1 VAWQEDVDKRF
12 QWAID
17 NLKARGMLQAGD
29 SVIGT
34 QGSGPAD
41 TGVDGDGGGTS
52 VIRYFPA
59 LK

>member
-1 VAWQEDVDKRF
+1 M
-12 QWAID
+12 D
-17 NLKARGMLQAGD
+17 NLKSRGMIQAGD